1 MVDELSIGT
10 GGHLDPELAF
20 LRMEGSCSPGVI
32 RLRRLVAV
40 EEIQLCPGDESV
52 MCQPG
57 TVTVTPMRPAAPVLG
72 G

>member
-1 MVDELSIGT
+1 MAVELSIGT
-10 GGHLDPELAF
+10 GGHLDPEPAF

-32 RLRRLVAV
+32 RLRLIAV
-40 EEIQLCPGDESV
+40 EEIQLCPGDESA

>member
-1 MVDELSIGT
+1 LSIGT
-10 GGHLDPELAF
+10 GGHLDPEPAF

-32 RLRRLVAV
+32 RLRRLIAV
-40 EEIQLCPGDESV
+40 EEIKPCPGDESA

-57 TVTVTPMRPAAPVLG
+57 TVRVTPMRPAAPVLG